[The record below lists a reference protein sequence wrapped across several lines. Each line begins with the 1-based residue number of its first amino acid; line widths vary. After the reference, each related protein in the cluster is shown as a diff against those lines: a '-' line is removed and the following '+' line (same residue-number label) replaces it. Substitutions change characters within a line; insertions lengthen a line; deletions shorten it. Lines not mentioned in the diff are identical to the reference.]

1 MKYVKKEF
9 SGKMILDDNN
19 DYILDFKNLSSLL
32 NSIYMQNFIDWINI
46 TIEDATGFKVVAD
59 GELHLRRNKYD
70 IYDWYVGEFDL
81 GTYLFDH
88 TEENLK
94 IIVSTKEESES

>member
-19 DYILDFKNLSSLL
+19 NYILDFKNLSRLF
-32 NSIYMQNFIDWINI
+32 NSIYMGNLIDWISI
-46 TIEDATGFKVVAD
+46 EIEDTTGFKLVVD
-59 GELHLRRNKYD
+59 GELHLRRNKFD

-88 TEENLK
+88 TNEHLK
-94 IIVSTKEESES
+94 IIVNAKEESES

>member
-19 DYILDFKNLSSLL
+19 DYILDFKNLSRLF
-32 NSIYMQNFIDWINI
+32 NSIYIFNLIDWISI
-46 TIEDATGFKVVAD
+46 EIEDTTGFKLVAD
-59 GELHLRRNKYD
+59 GELHLRRNKFD

-88 TEENLK
+88 TNEHLK
-94 IIVSTKEESES
+94 IILNTKEESES